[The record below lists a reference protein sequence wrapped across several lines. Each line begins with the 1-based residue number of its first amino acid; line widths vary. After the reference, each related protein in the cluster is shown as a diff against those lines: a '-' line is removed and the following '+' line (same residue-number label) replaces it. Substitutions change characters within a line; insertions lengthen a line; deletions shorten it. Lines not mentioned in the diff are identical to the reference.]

1 MPKLNIYDKDW
12 RVWTVQEQLPPAKFV
27 PDRKGKHGI
36 ITNTLA
42 ASGCI
47 VLGSEISKSLMFS
60 NVRISS
66 NCVIDQ
72 CVIIP
77 DGMVIGENPKED
89 AKNFFR
95 TDKWVWY

>member
-1 MPKLNIYDKDW
+1 MIKIGQFGQLKNSYCLLNSFLIEK
-12 RVWTVQEQLPPAKFV
+12 VSMVLLLILLF
-27 PDRKGKHGI
+27 
-36 ITNTLA
+36 

-72 CVIIP
+72 CVIMP
-77 DGMVIGENPKED
+77 EVVVGENCRLK
-89 AKNFFR
+89 KNCN
-95 TDKWVWY
+95 